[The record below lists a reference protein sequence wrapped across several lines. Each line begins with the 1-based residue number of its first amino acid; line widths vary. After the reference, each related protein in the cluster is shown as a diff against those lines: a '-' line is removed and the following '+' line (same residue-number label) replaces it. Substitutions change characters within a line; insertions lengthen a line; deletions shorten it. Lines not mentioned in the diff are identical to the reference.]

1 MFRNTFCLFVLFT
14 VVVLN
19 AAVPVATC
27 NAEDQIRDSVV
38 KIHVTSR
45 SPDFLRPWTKLN
57 PRKSSG
63 SGAIISGNRILT
75 NNHVVRYAKQ
85 IFVQFN
91 QSTDRHPARV
101 IAKAPGMDL
110 AVLEMEDVSLI
121 EGRPALELQEG
132 IPEMKSTVNVY
143 GFPIGGDDLAI
154 TEGIVSR
161 IEYGKLSG
169 SGAGLRIQVDAALN
183 PGNSGGPALIGNSIT
198 GLVYSGIRE
207 ADNIGYLINAKE
219 IQRFLDDIQDGQY
232 DGKPNIYD
240 ALQTLENESL
250 RSRLGL
256 SAEQTGIM
264 VKSPYLDND
273 EYPLKSWDV
282 ICKVGDYAVDNKGQV
297 KVRDDLRLMFHYFI
311 PELVSDGKVP
321 VTVYRDGKEVQ
332 LQVPVAPNRELVFR
346 ELKGAYPRHFIFGP
360 AVFTVASRDL
370 IQGLGTKGLALMS
383 QMNSMIIARN
393 QSKPDFPGE
402 EIVLLRLLPH
412 RITKGYDSIPFGVV
426 THVNDQKVENLKDIV
441 IKIRD
446 CKDEFLILTMDGNY
460 ETLVF
465 NRADM
470 AESTEEIPGDEGI
483 RYQYSKEFEPIWEGK
498 EDAAA
503 AAVEVAP
510 MERQEDA
517 AAGSS

>member
-1 MFRNTFCLFVLFT
+1 MTAT
-14 VVVLN
+14 E
-19 AAVPVATC
+19 VATC
-27 NAEDQIRDSVV
+27 HAEDQIRDSVV

-110 AVLEMEDVSLI
+110 AILEMEDASLI

-219 IQRFLDDIQDGQY
+219 IQRFLDDIEDGQY

-240 ALQTLENESL
+240 SLQTLENESL
-250 RSRLGL
+250 RAKLGL
-256 SAEQTGIM
+256 AADQTGIM
-264 VKSPYLDND
+264 VKTPYRDGE
-273 EYPLKSWDV
+273 EYPLKPWDV
-282 ICKVGDYAVDNKGQV
+282 ICKVGDYPVDNKGQV

-311 PELVSDGKVP
+311 PELVVDGKVP
-321 VTVYRDGKEVQ
+321 VTVYRDAKEVG
-332 LQVPVAPNRELVFR
+332 LQVPVTRFRELVFR

-370 IQGLGTKGLALMS
+370 IQGLGTKGLSLMS
-383 QMNSMIIARN
+383 QMNSLIITRN
-393 QSKPDFPGE
+393 QSKPEYEGE

-426 THVNDQKVENLKDIV
+426 THINDQKVENLKDV
-441 IKIRD
+441 VKKIRD
-446 CKDEFLILTMDGNY
+446 CTDEFLILTMDGNY

-470 AESTEEIPGDEGI
+470 AESTEEILGDEGI
-483 RYQYSKEFEPIWEGK
+483 RYQYSKEFEPIWEGT
-498 EDAAA
+498 AAA
-503 AAVEVAP
+503 ASK
-510 MERQEDA
+510 D
-517 AAGSS
+517 

>member
-1 MFRNTFCLFVLFT
+1 MFRNTFLPFILFV
-14 VVVLN
+14 V
-19 AAVPVATC
+19 AALIAATPVATC
-27 NAEDQIRDSVV
+27 HAEDQIRDSVV

-101 IAKAPGMDL
+101 VAKAPGMDL
-110 AVLEMEDVSLI
+110 AVLEMEDGSLI

-143 GFPIGGDDLAI
+143 GFPMGGDDLAI

-219 IQRFLDDIQDGQY
+219 IQRFLDDIEDGNY
-232 DGKPNIYD
+232 DGKPNIFD
-240 ALQTLENESL
+240 SLQTLENESL
-250 RSRLGL
+250 RAKLGL
-256 SAEQTGIM
+256 TAEQTGIM
-264 VKSPYLDND
+264 VKSPYQDGG
-273 EYPLKSWDV
+273 EYPLKPWDV
-282 ICKVGDYAVDNKGQV
+282 ICKVGDYTVDNKGQV

-311 PELVSDGKVP
+311 PELVVDGKVP
-321 VTVYRDGKEVQ
+321 VTVYRDAKEVQ
-332 LQVPVAPNRELVFR
+332 VEVPVMPYRDLVLR

-360 AVFTVASRDL
+360 AVFTVASRDVV
-370 IQGLGTKGLALMS
+370 QGLGTKGLSLMS
-383 QMNSMIIARN
+383 QMNSVIISRN
-393 QSKPDFPGE
+393 QSKPEFPGE

-412 RITKGYDSIPFGVV
+412 RITKGYDTIPFGVV
-426 THVNDQKVENLKDIV
+426 THVNDEQVKNLKDLV

-470 AESTEEIPGDEGI
+470 SDSTEEILGDEGI

-498 EDAAA
+498 EDTAAA
-503 AAVEVAP
+503 NE
-510 MERQEDA
+510 
-517 AAGSS
+517 AGPVQDQKEEATAES